1 MLSMNSHQR
10 SRPNSRFIKTC
21 VYPAAEIKKRVGA
34 KSTKS
39 PNRLRNCPVST
50 FPTLVWGRMSSFISA
65 NVIQIPVLLLSST
78 SDPLAS
84 LWLLPDT
91 SDIGL
96 LSFRSFLGRERHF
109 RRERHT
115 AGMGERAHICSNSVL
130 CLWAPELKQAVPVLL
145 FLVCLPFQWHTE
157 VISGTSASPMGKSM
171 CQQAKLSMYAV
182 TREPTLFHKVGR
194 IVKYDA
200 GGARCVHCGEEAQVN
215 YLAFAEKNK
224 TESFTSLSMS
234 CSVGD
239 LLLKRFSFF
248 FPPSLLGLQVSREEG
263 GGCNLT
269 EGLHQIW
276 PRLRRCLLKPG
287 LTAGWTGN
295 RPYLGLLLLLRA
307 DAPVLQLQSG
317 NTHSSFAEWKH
328 SHFTHMQQAHK
339 PGAIWRDLLGCCF
352 RDDLFSMEDNS
363 VSMSNYTHVVW
374 F

>member
-21 VYPAAEIKKRVGA
+21 VFPAAEIKKRMGT

-78 SDPLAS
+78 SDPLAP

-91 SDIGL
+91 SDIRL

-109 RRERHT
+109 YSRDGRKSPH
-115 AGMGERAHICSNSVL
+115 L
-130 CLWAPELKQAVPVLL
+130 LKQCALPVSTRAEAGSACATVLGVPAIPVTYRRHIRDICITYGKEY
-145 FLVCLPFQWHTE
+145 VP
-157 VISGTSASPMGKSM
+157 ASKSEHVW
-171 CQQAKLSMYAV
+171 YAV
-182 TREPTLFHKVGR
+182 TREPTLFHQVGR

-224 TESFTSLSMS
+224 TESFTSLSMI

-239 LLLKRFSFF
+239 LLLKSFSFF
-248 FPPSLLGLQVSREEG
+248 FSPSLLGLQVSREEG

-328 SHFTHMQQAHK
+328 SHFTHVQQVHK